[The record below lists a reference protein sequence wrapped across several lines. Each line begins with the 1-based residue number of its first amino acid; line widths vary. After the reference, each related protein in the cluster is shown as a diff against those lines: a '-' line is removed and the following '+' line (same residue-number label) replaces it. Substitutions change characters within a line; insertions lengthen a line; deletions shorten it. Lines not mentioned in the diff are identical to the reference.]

1 MAIPFTLSCSNVP
14 RNRQNYRQK
23 QPAYS
28 LTRMYIVYVHVS
40 ILHKIC
46 HPTWQ
51 CNDLFKPHDQCGT
64 KLFFIAFLS
73 KLNKHWKKCR
83 DFFFQ
88 IASHKKG
95 YEWFAYLF
103 SALCKQALFQ
113 GVFTCS
119 ILASIVTILVSIVV
133 ILTSIEPIL

>member
-14 RNRQNYRQK
+14 RNKQNYRQK

-51 CNDLFKPHDQCGT
+51 CNDLFKPHDERGT

-73 KLNKHWKKCR
+73 KLTKQTDGIHRKKFR
-83 DFFFQ
+83 DVFFFSNCESQ
-88 IASHKKG
+88 KRGSNK
-95 YEWFAYLF
+95 WFAYLY
-103 SALCKQALFQ
+103 SAICIMQVGPNQEHVLVLLFLFQ
-113 GVFTCS
+113 FS
-119 ILASIVTILVSIVV
+119 LPYL
-133 ILTSIEPIL
+133 